1 MRNKLWLVY
10 VAIAS
15 VATLGYFATGHV
27 SYVIN
32 VIGLSSPV
40 MIVVALRI
48 WRPEKRLPWIMFSL
62 GMFTFILGDVVSYN
76 YDKFHSIAPA
86 LFPFDVDG
94 LTPFPGWA
102 DGFYLA
108 VYVFMVAGIQIG
120 RAHV

>member
-1 MRNKLWLVY
+1 MRNRLWLVY

-48 WRPEKRLPWIMFSL
+48 WRTE
-62 GMFTFILGDVVSYN
+62 
-76 YDKFHSIAPA
+76 
-86 LFPFDVDG
+86 
-94 LTPFPGWA
+94 
-102 DGFYLA
+102 
-108 VYVFMVAGIQIG
+108 
-120 RAHV
+120 